1 MTKPAMNKINEIE
14 PQSFNQ
20 EVLQA
25 PTPVL
30 VDFHAPW
37 CGPCKMLAP
46 VLDSLAGEYAGRVKF
61 VKVNVDEAPGLAQ
74 QYQVTGVP
82 TLLLFQGGQVRE
94 TTVGLVSARA
104 LRALLDRVAPP
115 AGEPQAEPAPRFG

>member
-1 MTKPAMNKINEIE
+1 
-14 PQSFNQ
+14 
-20 EVLQA
+20 
-25 PTPVL
+25 
-30 VDFHAPW
+30 
-37 CGPCKMLAP
+37 MLAP
-46 VLDSLAGEYAGRVKF
+46 ILDSLAGEYAGRVRL

-115 AGEPQAEPAPRFG
+115 TGEPQVEPAPRFG